1 MKIPAGGVRLVEAQT
16 AEITQRVNLVM
27 GALREQKSI
36 DAYPEALY
44 PDRVVLRGSD
54 GRLIAWPY
62 SLDADNKVAF
72 GAWFEVVERHVPA
85 QDAPTG
91 TAGASALVEAVGGP
105 NAGRWLIRVIRAGL
119 SGNRVFYPDSVLR
132 EAAPLLEGVRVF
144 AKPDA
149 EHVAGGGKDVMK
161 LIGGIYCPRFVEGK
175 APDSGEILAELQ
187 LIEADGAVAVKLREA
202 SAKGM
207 AGLFGFSID
216 ADGKA
221 KSETRDGK
229 RIRVASAITRFK
241 SVDLIVEPGAGGELI
256 RLIEAVDPHQE
267 KDDMLRDKLLQ
278 TLKAKAP
285 AAYAKINP
293 ETATDDELV
302 ALTEALAAP
311 PPAPAPAAVKT
322 EPEGE
327 DVSLTEA
334 LQRIEMI
341 EVRGKARMA
350 IADAKLPEPAKD
362 RLRADF
368 DKRERFVEADV
379 GAAIEAERTYLARF
393 TESGKP
399 VIHFDD
405 IKVEDRAAKMDD
417 MLDAFFD
424 PAHKNHRE
432 VRSFK
437 ECYVEMTGDRYVTGL
452 VRDCDQARMVESF
465 GARFREAVSSGT
477 FANALGNS
485 ITRRMQAI
493 FLGLTNLQAWRK
505 VAVPTTISDFRTQE
519 RFRIGGYGNL
529 PVVAEGA
536 AYAALSSPGDAKAT
550 YAAKKRGGTE
560 TITREAIKNDDVR
573 ALMRIPQELALAAA
587 NTLYEFVFDF
597 FRTNPTIYDAVA
609 LYHASHANLFT
620 AGLSATEFAAHRL
633 AMVKQARAGSAKRL
647 GVSPATVLVPFE
659 LQETA
664 YNLFVRNQNLDKT
677 YVQSINPEVI
687 PVAYWTD
694 ANDWC
699 TVASPN
705 EIPVVEVGFMDGR
718 EEPDLFVQDMPNVGS
733 LFSNDQV
740 TYKIRHEYD
749 GAVLVDGEKG
759 TTKAVVP

>member
-1 MKIPAGGVRLVEAQT
+1 MKDDD
-16 AEITQRVNLVM
+16 AEV
-27 GALREQKSI
+27 
-36 DAYPEALY
+36 
-44 PDRVVLRGSD
+44 
-54 GRLIAWPY
+54 IA
-62 SLDADNKVAF
+62 
-72 GAWFEVVERHVPA
+72 E
-85 QDAPTG
+85 
-91 TAGASALVEAVGGP
+91 AGAFVEAVGEPG
-105 NAGRWLIRVIRAGL
+105 AGRWLIRVIRAGL
-119 SGNRVFYPDSVLR
+119 SANRVFYPDAVLR
-132 EAAPLLEGVRVF
+132 EAVPLLEGVRVF

-161 LIGGIYCPRFVEGK
+161 LIGGIYKPRFVEGK
-175 APDSGEILAELQ
+175 TPDSGEIVAELQ

-207 AGLFGFSID
+207 TGLFGFSID

-221 KSETRDGK
+221 RAQMREGK
-229 RIRVASAITRFK
+229 RVRVASAITKFK

-256 RLIEAVDPHQE
+256 RLIEAVDPLME

-285 AAYAKINP
+285 AAYAKLNP
-293 ETATDDELV
+293 ETATDDELI
-302 ALTEALAAP
+302 ALTEAIGSGDPEPKA
-311 PPAPAPAAVKT
+311 T
-322 EPEGE
+322 EKGDD
-327 DVSLTEA
+327 DVRLTEA
-334 LQRIEMI
+334 LQRVEMI
-341 EVRGKARMA
+341 EVRAKARA
-350 IADAKLPEPAKD
+350 LIADAKLPDPAKD

-368 DKRERFVEADV
+368 DKREHFVEADV
-379 GAAIEAERTYLARF
+379 SAAIEGERNYLARF

-399 VIHFDD
+399 VIALDD
-405 IKVEDRAAKMDD
+405 ISVEDRSVKIDD

-424 PAHKNHRE
+424 PAHKEHRN

-437 ECYVEMTGDRYVTGL
+437 ECYIEMTGDRLVTGL
-452 VRDCDQARMVESF
+452 ARDCDTARMRESF
-465 GARFREAVSSGT
+465 GASFREAVSSGT

-485 ITRRMQAI
+485 ITRRMQQV
-493 FLGLTNLQAWRK
+493 FTGLTNLQAWRK
-505 VAVPTTISDFRTQE
+505 VATVTSINDFRTQE
-519 RFRIGGYGNL
+519 RVRVGGYGSL
-529 PVVAEGA
+529 PIVAENGP
-536 AYAALSSPGDAKAT
+536 YNALTTPSDAKAT

-560 TITREAIKNDDVR
+560 TISREAIKNDDIG
-573 ALMRIPQELALAAA
+573 ALMRIPQELALLAA

-597 FRTNPTIYDAVA
+597 FRTNPTIYDSVA
-609 LYHASHANLFT
+609 LYHATHANLFT
-620 AGLSATEFAAHRL
+620 AALSSAEFAAHRL
-633 AMVKQARAGSAKRL
+633 AMVKQARAGSAKRM
-647 GVSPATVLVPFE
+647 GVSPASVLVPFE
-659 LQETA
+659 LQEAA

-694 ANDWC
+694 ANDWV

-705 EIPVVEVGFMDGR
+705 EIPVIEVGFIDGR

-733 LFSNDQV
+733 LFSNDQI